1 METVWSDIRHGLRVL
16 WKSPGFTAVAVVT
29 LALGIGANSAI
40 FSVVNAFLLRPL
52 PVKDPQQL
60 MVLANS
66 HPENED
72 PHNISYP
79 DYLDYRAQSDAFS
92 DMSAADID
100 FVGLSADG
108 KAERAFAYLVTGN
121 YFSMLGIEPALG
133 RLILPAEGKTPGA
146 DPVVVLD
153 YKYWRRRF
161 GGDPSVV
168 GKAVSVNGR
177 PCTIVGVTPE
187 PFHGTFAIAEAE
199 IYMPLSMVVVDPQ
212 SNEIFTKRD
221 NHTLRILARLKAG
234 VSRQTAQASLNVVAA
249 QLAKQYPESNK
260 GNRMHV
266 IPENLARPDANSSG
280 QVPLVAS
287 VFLALVGL
295 VLLVACLNVV
305 NLLLSRASVRSK
317 EYAIRAAM
325 GAARVRL
332 VRQMLT
338 ESVLLG
344 VLGGGLGAVA
354 GWWASQMLAGIQL
367 PGDLPFHFDFGMDWR
382 VFGYSLGI
390 ALVAGLISGL
400 IPALRGSMAN
410 VHDTLREGGRGPGG
424 DTHHRLRDALVVA
437 QVAGS
442 LVLLVAAGLFVRSVG
457 NARSVNLGFQPEHV
471 LLVSMDVAERGY
483 DAARGQ
489 AFYRELESRVRALPG
504 VRFATLAYTFPLNY
518 DNQSAYIRAEGQP
531 PDPTKRGPVAG
542 YNDVGTD
549 YFETVGTPVIR
560 GRELT
565 AADQESPM
573 RVAVVNDTM
582 AKKLWPNQDPIGK
595 RFIAD
600 NANDKPIEVV
610 GVTGNGK
617 YQWIF
622 EDPTPYYYTPIGQ
635 NYHSVRVLQVRSE
648 GAPESLA
655 LTVVKQIHDLDP
667 NLPVYDVMGMQKA
680 LDGGN
685 GFFLLNMGADFAGA
699 LGALG
704 LVLALVGVYG
714 VVSYAASR
722 RTHEI
727 GIRMALG
734 AGRPT
739 ILKMVLA
746 RGFGL
751 VLAGIATGVAVALIL
766 TRFMANLLF
775 GIRPGD
781 PVTFG
786 GVALVLALVSL
797 FACYV
802 PARRATRV
810 DPLVALRHE

>member
-1 METVWSDIRHGLRVL
+1 METVWGDIRHGLRML
-16 WKSPGFTAVAVVT
+16 WKSPGFTAVAVIT

-60 MVLANS
+60 VVVANS

-72 PHNISYP
+72 PHNISY
-79 DYLDYRAQSDAFS
+79 LDYQDYQAQSDAFT
-92 DMSAADID
+92 DMSAANLS
-100 FVGLSADG
+100 FMGLSADG
-108 KAERAFAYLVTGN
+108 KAERTFAYLVSGN

-133 RLILPAEGKTPGA
+133 RFILPTEGKTPGT
-146 DPVVVLD
+146 DPVVVLG

-168 GKAVSVNGR
+168 GKVVSVNGH
-177 PCTIVGVTPE
+177 PCTIIGVAPE
-187 PFHGTFAIAEAE
+187 SFHGTFSLAETE
-199 IYMPLSMVVVDPQ
+199 IYMPLGMAAIDPEA
-212 SNEIFTKRD
+212 NDLFTKRTA
-221 NHTLRILARLKAG
+221 HALRILARLKPG
-234 VSRQTAQASLNVVAA
+234 ISRQAAQASLQVIATR
-249 QLAKQYPESNK
+249 LAKEYPDSNK
-260 GNRMHV
+260 GNRMYV
-266 IPENLARPDANSSG
+266 IPENLARPDANSSA

-287 VFLALVGL
+287 VFLGLVGM

-305 NLLLSRASVRSK
+305 NLLLSRATVRSK
-317 EYAIRAAM
+317 EIAIRAAL
-325 GAARVRL
+325 GAARARII
-332 VRQMLT
+332 RQMLT
-338 ESVLLG
+338 ESILLG
-344 VLGGGLGAVA
+344 LLGGGLGAVA
-354 GWWASQMLAGIQL
+354 GWWASRMLAGIRL

-390 ALVAGLISGL
+390 ALLAGLVSGL

-457 NARSVNLGFQPEHV
+457 NARSVKLGFQPDHV

-483 DAARGQ
+483 DAARGR
-489 AFYRELESRVRALPG
+489 AFYRELESRIRALPG
-504 VRFATLAYTFPLNY
+504 VRSATVSFTFPLNY

-531 PDPTKRGPVAG
+531 PDPTKRGPIAG
-542 YNDVGTD
+542 FNDVGTD

-565 AADQESPM
+565 AEDQESPV
-573 RVAVVNDTM
+573 RVAVVNETM
-582 AKKLWPNQDPIGK
+582 AKKLWPNEDPVGK

-610 GVTGNGK
+610 GITGNGK

-622 EDPTPYYYTPIGQ
+622 EDPTPFYYAPIGQ
-635 NYHSVRVLQVRSE
+635 NYHSVRVLQVRTE

-667 NLPVYDVMGMQKA
+667 NLPVYDVMGMHQA

-734 AGRPT
+734 AGRPN

-751 VLAGIATGVAVALIL
+751 VLAGIATGVAVALVL

-775 GIRPGD
+775 GIRPAD

-797 FACYV
+797 LACYI
-802 PARRATRV
+802 PARRATLV

>member
-1 METVWSDIRHGLRVL
+1 MGTVWSDIRHGLRVL

-382 VFGYSLGI
+382 VFGYSFGI
-390 ALVAGLISGL
+390 AMVAGLVSGL
-400 IPALRGSMAN
+400 VPALRSSKTN
-410 VHDTLREGGRGPGG
+410 VHDALREGGRGAGG
-424 DTHHRLRDALVVA
+424 DTHHRVRDALVVA

-471 LLVSMDVAERGY
+471 LLMNLDVAQRGY
-483 DAARGQ
+483 DETRGK
-489 AFYRELESRVRALPG
+489 AFFKELESRVRALPG
-504 VRFATLAYTFPLNY
+504 VQSATLSFTYPMNY
-518 DNQSAYIRAEGQP
+518 DNQNAWIRAEGQP
-531 PDPTKRGPVAG
+531 RDVAGRGPSAM

-549 YFETVGTPVIR
+549 YFGTMGTPVLR

-565 AADQESPM
+565 QADQDSPV
-573 RVAVVNDTM
+573 RVAVINEVM
-582 AKKLWPNQDPIGK
+582 AKKLWPDQDALGK
-595 RFIAD
+595 RFISENQD
-600 NANDKPIEVV
+600 DKPIEVV
-610 GVTGNGK
+610 GITGIGK
-617 YQWIF
+617 YGWIF
-622 EDPTPYYYTPIGQ
+622 EDPSPYFYQPLGQ
-635 NYHSVRVLQVRSE
+635 AYHSQRVLQVRTA
-648 GAPESLA
+648 GAPENMT
-655 LTVVKQIHDLDP
+655 LTVLKQIHELDP
-667 NLPVYDVMGMQKA
+667 DLPVFDVMTMTNA
-680 LDGGN
+680 LNGGN
-685 GFFLLNMGADFAGA
+685 GFFLLNMGAMFAGA
-699 LGALG
+699 LGGLG

-722 RTHEI
+722 RTQEI

-734 AGRPT
+734 AGRPS
-739 ILKMVLA
+739 ILKMVLT

-751 VLAGIATGVAVALIL
+751 VLLGIGAGLLLAFGL
-766 TRFMANLLF
+766 TRFMANMLF

-781 PVTFG
+781 PITFG
-786 GVALVLALVSL
+786 GVALVLAVVSL
-797 FACYV
+797 VACYI
-802 PARRATRV
+802 PAWRATLV